1 MSETLLIQYR
11 GPDAPLAWLEL
22 DPRGQ
27 SLRAPGTGQRLDP
40 AALAGVDRV
49 IVLLPAE
56 RATVLAAEVP
66 ARGREQLAKAVPF
79 AVEDRLIDPLEALH
93 LTFDEL
99 PEGGQRVVALRQD
112 LLAEWLADLRAR
124 GVAPDAA
131 RLDVL
136 ALPWRPDRAS
146 LAIDVDA
153 RGQRRA
159 LVRCGPAAVW
169 SGIETELGDWF
180 DVLAADLPSPRP
192 VDVHGRDEPAAA
204 LRAVAAVRVDAG
216 RETLAAL
223 ADEVSAGRAGPEL
236 LAGRFT
242 PARRGA
248 RGRQLRRWGLGLA
261 AAAALLVL
269 ADLVLANLA
278 LSRRA
283 DALAAAQLDLYREA
297 YPGAPDTPDPRARIE
312 ADLGGAVAGSARG
325 DALELVATVAPLLT
339 RSTRHV
345 LTSLEYRNGA
355 LEVALQGEG
364 LAALD
369 QVRESIAATPGLDA
383 ELAQV
388 NAAEQGTEGR
398 IVIRAKAP

>member
-27 SLRAPGTGQRLDP
+27 SRRAPGTGQRLDP

-79 AVEDRLIDPLEALH
+79 AVEDRLIDPLEVLH

-146 LAIDVDA
+146 PKRI
-153 RGQRRA
+153 G
-159 LVRCGPAAVW
+159 
-169 SGIETELGDWF
+169 SST
-180 DVLAADLPSPRP
+180 
-192 VDVHGRDEPAAA
+192 
-204 LRAVAAVRVDAG
+204 
-216 RETLAAL
+216 
-223 ADEVSAGRAGPEL
+223 
-236 LAGRFT
+236 
-242 PARRGA
+242 
-248 RGRQLRRWGLGLA
+248 
-261 AAAALLVL
+261 
-269 ADLVLANLA
+269 
-278 LSRRA
+278 
-283 DALAAAQLDLYREA
+283 
-297 YPGAPDTPDPRARIE
+297 AP
-312 ADLGGAVAGSARG
+312 
-325 DALELVATVAPLLT
+325 
-339 RSTRHV
+339 
-345 LTSLEYRNGA
+345 
-355 LEVALQGEG
+355 
-364 LAALD
+364 
-369 QVRESIAATPGLDA
+369 
-383 ELAQV
+383 
-388 NAAEQGTEGR
+388 
-398 IVIRAKAP
+398 